1 MNLDINIK
9 NIYIMKKALILILS
23 TLVLT
28 SCGGQ
33 TRSGVTAGLVSS
45 WKDTISGVSDN
56 SVTVEKR
63 GEACSTNILGIV
75 ASGDSSVETAKR
87 NGGVKKVAFA
97 DTTYLS
103 VLGLYQKGCTVVKGQ

>member
-1 MNLDINIK
+1 
-9 NIYIMKKALILILS
+9 MKKALILLVS
-23 TLVLT
+23 TLLLA
-28 SCGGQ
+28 SCGAQ
-33 TRSGVTAGLVSS
+33 TRSGVSSGLVSS

-56 SVTVEKR
+56 SVVVEKS

-87 NGGVKKVAFA
+87 NGGIKKVAYS
-97 DTTYLS
+97 DTTYLN